1 MSGSIRLAV
10 VMLVSVFAAYFVF
23 KLILAP
29 MFHLLSLLI
38 PIVII
43 GGVAYV
49 LYGVISRKSL
59 TGGRRLLP

>member
-10 VMLVSVFAAYFVF
+10 VLMVSVFAAYFLF
-23 KLILAP
+23 KLILVP
-29 MFHLLSLLI
+29 IFHLLSLLV

-49 LYGVISRKSL
+49 LYMVFSRKSL

>member
-10 VMLVSVFAAYFVF
+10 ILLASVFAAYFVF
-23 KLILAP
+23 KIVTALV
-29 MFHLLSLLI
+29 FHLLSLLI
-38 PIVII
+38 PIAII

-49 LYGVISRKSL
+49 LYMVISRKSL